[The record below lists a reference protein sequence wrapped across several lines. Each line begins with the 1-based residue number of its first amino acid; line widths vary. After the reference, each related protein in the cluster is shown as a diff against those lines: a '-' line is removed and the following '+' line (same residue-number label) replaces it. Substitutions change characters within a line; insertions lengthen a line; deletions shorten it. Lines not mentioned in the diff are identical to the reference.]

1 MDCLPMGLL
10 TGKVV
15 LVAGASR
22 GIGLAI
28 ARSMAEA
35 GAEVIVASRSEETLK
50 QIATEIKGR
59 AQVLDMASSASI
71 DAAVEAAGPVDVL
84 VNVAGINL
92 RKKFEDFSS
101 EEIAAIFQSNLFGPM
116 QLTQKIGRK
125 MIERNAGGKI
135 INIGSLTSLIG
146 IPYISIYGSSKGAVA
161 EWTRCLAAEWGRY
174 NIQVNCIAPGFILTD
189 LNRVMWQA
197 ENLQEWLRNSQPN
210 PRLGT
215 PEDISPIAVY
225 LASSHSDYM
234 TGQIL
239 TVDGGHTA
247 TAMWP
252 FAPAS

>member
-1 MDCLPMGLL
+1 MGLL

-28 ARSMAEA
+28 AHAMAEA
-35 GAEVIVASRSEETLK
+35 GAEVIVASRSEEKLK
-50 QIATEIKGR
+50 QIAAELKGR
-59 AQVLDMASSASI
+59 AQVLDMSSAASI
-71 DAAVEAAGPVDVL
+71 EAAVEACGAVDVL
-84 VNVAGINL
+84 VNIAGINL
-92 RKKFEDFSS
+92 RKRFEDFSS
-101 EEIAAIFQSNLFGPM
+101 DEIAAIFQSNLFGPM
-116 QLTQKIGRK
+116 HLTQKIGRK

-146 IPYISIYGSSKGAVA
+146 IPYISIYGASKGAVA

-197 ENLQEWLRNSQPN
+197 EDLQDWLRRSQPN

-215 PEDISPIAVY
+215 PEDIGPIAVY

-234 TGQIL
+234 TGQVL

-252 FAPAS
+252 YVPAS